1 MLKRQKRLTKRQIKE
16 DKFVTFY
23 FKAQDYL
30 KQNSRAI
37 MYGIGVAVLII
48 LAGFIYSKKQA
59 EKEASAVVELTKA
72 KLAYFENDYAK
83 AIPILKD
90 LVENYGGS
98 RGSNE
103 GLFYLANAYYELKN
117 YVNAE
122 RRYKQFLG
130 KGNDDILLSSAM
142 SGIAACLEQQKN
154 YAVAAKMYR
163 EAAEKYNETFV
174 APQNLYA
181 AARCYALA
189 GESEEAR
196 RLLNQIIENHSNS
209 SLKSDAEVL
218 LAELLS

>member
-37 MYGIGVAVLII
+37 MYGIGAAVLIT

-90 LVENYGGS
+90 LVENYDGS
-98 RGSNE
+98 KGSNE

-130 KGNDDILLSSAM
+130 KGNDDI
-142 SGIAACLEQQKN
+142 
-154 YAVAAKMYR
+154 
-163 EAAEKYNETFV
+163 
-174 APQNLYA
+174 
-181 AARCYALA
+181 
-189 GESEEAR
+189 
-196 RLLNQIIENHSNS
+196 
-209 SLKSDAEVL
+209 
-218 LAELLS
+218 

>member
-1 MLKRQKRLTKRQIKE
+1 
-16 DKFVTFY
+16 
-23 FKAQDYL
+23 
-30 KQNSRAI
+30 
-37 MYGIGVAVLII
+37 
-48 LAGFIYSKKQA
+48 
-59 EKEASAVVELTKA
+59 
-72 KLAYFENDYAK
+72 
-83 AIPILKD
+83 
-90 LVENYGGS
+90 
-98 RGSNE
+98 
-103 GLFYLANAYYELKN
+103 
-117 YVNAE
+117 
-122 RRYKQFLG
+122 
-130 KGNDDILLSSAM
+130 M